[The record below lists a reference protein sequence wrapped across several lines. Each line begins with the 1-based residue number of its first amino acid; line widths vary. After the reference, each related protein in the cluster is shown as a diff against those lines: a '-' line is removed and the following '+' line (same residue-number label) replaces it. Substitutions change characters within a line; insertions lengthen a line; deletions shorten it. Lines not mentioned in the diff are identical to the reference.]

1 MSYYCKNC
9 FSKNIV
15 CDALVTLNNDVDEK
29 GYYSISEVEELDSV
43 YCNQCESSSI
53 STIKATKF
61 SLQ

>member
-1 MSYYCKNC
+1 MYQCNYCRGTD
-9 FSKNIV
+9 IV
-15 CDALVTLNNDVDEK
+15 CEAKVKLNNDVDEK

-53 STIKATKF
+53 STINATKF

>member
-29 GYYSISEVEELDSV
+29 GYYALDDVEELSSV
-43 YCNQCESSSI
+43 FCRECES
-53 STIKATKF
+53 TKIMKVK
-61 SLQ
+61 